1 MNPLTRADHVD
12 LLIKYGAQ
20 VNAVNSENRTA
31 IFFGKLNLSIDSP
44 TFSIKILS
52 FKVLPQF

>member
-31 IFFGKLNLSIDSP
+31 IFFGNLNLSKDSLI
-44 TFSIKILS
+44 FC
-52 FKVLPQF
+52 V

>member
-1 MNPLTRADHVD
+1 MNPFTRADHVD

-31 IFFGKLNLSIDSP
+31 IFFGNLNLSKDSLI
-44 TFSIKILS
+44 FC
-52 FKVLPQF
+52 V